1 MDKIR
6 KLHNDEK
13 RELINRVV
21 KNGDRVLDV
30 GCGYGG
36 DLHKWSRVNA
46 NVDMCD
52 PDENAVKEAKKR
64 IAEMNMKIR
73 VIVGDIR
80 ACPRILYDVIC
91 YNFSLQYIF
100 DNEHIFF
107 ESITNIKK
115 RLKINGKLI
124 GCIPDSEKILM
135 IKNVNFSDELGN
147 YLMRN
152 DGNTGF
158 GRFGEKLYVYLIDT
172 PYYASGAKPE
182 PIAYR
187 DMIVTQLENLGLAL
201 DTWEPL
207 VSASIERCPQISE
220 LYSKFIFTHIKQ

>member
-1 MDKIR
+1 MDNVR
-6 KLHNDEK
+6 KLHNNEK
-13 RELINRVV
+13 RELIQRVV
-21 KNGDRVLDV
+21 KPGHRVLDV

-36 DLHKWSRVNA
+36 DLHKWTSVYA

-64 IAEMNMKIR
+64 IAEMKLKIR
-73 VIVGDIR
+73 VLIGDIR
-80 ACPRILYDVIC
+80 TCPRILYDVIC

-100 DNEHIFF
+100 DNERLFF
-107 ESITNIKK
+107 ESIANIKK
-115 RLKINGKLI
+115 RLKLNGKLI
-124 GCIPDSEKILM
+124 GCIPDHEKILM
-135 IKNVNFSDELGN
+135 IKNMNFHDEYGN
-147 YLMRN
+147 YFIRH
-152 DGNTGF
+152 DNTGF
-158 GRFGEKLYVYLIDT
+158 GRFGEKLYVYLSDT

-187 DMIVTQLENLGLAL
+187 DILVTHLENLGMQL

-207 VSASIERCPQISE
+207 VTSSVECPQISA